1 MIKFEIVSRGQLSIS
16 SPASGYFNYTQRHV
30 LLSERCCES
39 AKEFSEK
46 CISLINKIPEAK
58 SFSLS
63 KSCLINSEESW
74 DVRKKCEWFVQ
85 YFSRKFAFQ
94 LCNKLSGFHQ
104 RNVVSFKKKLGNYKI
119 FLWMI
124 FQILMQLSNFSWN
137 IFSILRNKSAPLSS
151 SWDFLQLR
159 QLKFYK
165 VSFYILFLTF
175 EIPKRI
181 SVRLENVENI
191 IFWFRT
197 WVFNLTNVDC

>member
-1 MIKFEIVSRGQLSIS
+1 MSGGKWCLIKIFPNSAPSSVQQISWDMLSTSTISIIYIKMIKFEIVSRGQLSIS
-16 SPASGYFNYTQRHV
+16 SPVSGYFNYTQRHV

-85 YFSRKFAFQ
+85 YFSRKFALQ

-124 FQILMQLSNFSWN
+124 FQILMQLSNFH
-137 IFSILRNKSAPLSS
+137 
-151 SWDFLQLR
+151 
-159 QLKFYK
+159 
-165 VSFYILFLTF
+165 
-175 EIPKRI
+175 EIY
-181 SVRLENVENI
+181 
-191 IFWFRT
+191 FQY
-197 WVFNLTNVDC
+197 